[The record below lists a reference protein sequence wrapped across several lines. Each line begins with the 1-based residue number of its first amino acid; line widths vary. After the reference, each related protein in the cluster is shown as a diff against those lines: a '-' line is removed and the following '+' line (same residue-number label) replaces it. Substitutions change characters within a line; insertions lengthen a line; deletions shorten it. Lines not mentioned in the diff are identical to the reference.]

1 LPGEARRRPGPAAGL
16 RSAVVG
22 PCPQAFTP
30 ISTAVSREGG
40 QGPPQVPQPQMAQT
54 HAWSGKGPALPRT
67 APLTPSMS
75 GCRMQQGSGP
85 NASRNSSPSCTNWA
99 KP

>member
-1 LPGEARRRPGPAAGL
+1 
-16 RSAVVG
+16 
-22 PCPQAFTP
+22 
-30 ISTAVSREGG
+30 
-40 QGPPQVPQPQMAQT
+40 MAQT